1 MLLTVLLLLCC
12 GYNTEKKPVVLACYG
27 LLVSGLRTGGCAS
40 PGPVRAYLRL
50 TRKLAIGSSDT
61 EYHWFW
67 FWRNCFHGS

>member
-12 GYNTEKKPVVLACYG
+12 ACYAKKKPVELACYG
-27 LLVSGLRTGGCAS
+27 LDVACRPACAGLRLSGI
-40 PGPVRAYLRL
+40 YLRL
-50 TRKLAIGSSDT
+50 TMKLAIGASAT

>member
-12 GYNTEKKPVVLACYG
+12 ACYAKKNPVVPACYG
-27 LLVSGLRTGGCAS
+27 VDTNMQAGGRRTAWSGI
-40 PGPVRAYLRL
+40 YLRL
-50 TRKLAIGSSDT
+50 TMKLAIGASDT